1 MIMLLLLMDCL
12 SFHLHDWRRAQ
23 LQVTSPV
30 GQELSSLMFNSHR
43 YPEGHVFFEEGS
55 AGTCAHIVKSGQ
67 IEITIQ

>member
-1 MIMLLLLMDCL
+1 
-12 SFHLHDWRRAQ
+12 
-23 LQVTSPV
+23 
-30 GQELSSLMFNSHR
+30 MFNSHR